1 VRVVLALGILA
12 GLAIGLHLALRPS
25 DIGAPLIDV
34 AELEGAPLRSDPVL
48 ASSEDEDEVDASN
61 AGVDSEDSE
70 IGSVSEDS
78 VELEGGFLPD
88 EIEDLYE
95 WIEFGFLT
103 SFEYPDLVELDA
115 QEAPP
120 ELPSDIL
127 ELDGELIAIE
137 GFMNPLAFDR
147 EGVSQF
153 ALVNDPLNC
162 CFGATPQLNHW
173 IDVTLPEDERTAY
186 YSLDPVAVYG
196 RLEVGESF
204 EDGFV
209 ISLFRMR
216 ADHVLGD
223 F

>member
-1 VRVVLALGILA
+1 VRLALALLGLV
-12 GLAIGLHLALRPS
+12 GLALAANFALKPA
-25 DIGAPLIDV
+25 DIGTPLVDV
-34 AELEGAPLRSDPVL
+34 AELEGAPLRRDADDVPEEKPDVE
-48 ASSEDEDEVDASN
+48 AVEEPEV
-61 AGVDSEDSE
+61 V
-70 IGSVSEDS
+70 
-78 VELEGGFLPD
+78 LEGGYLPD
-88 EIEDLYE
+88 EIEDRYE
-95 WIEFGFLT
+95 WLEFSFLT

-115 QEAPP
+115 EEEPP
-120 ELPSDIL
+120 ELPSDVA

-162 CFGATPQLNHW
+162 CFGATPSMNHW
-173 IDVTLPEDERTAY
+173 IDVTLPEGERTAF

-196 RLEVGESF
+196 RLEVGEAF

>member
-1 VRVVLALGILA
+1 MRTTLSLLGLVGLALA
-12 GLAIGLHLALRPS
+12 ARFALEPD
-25 DIGAPLIDV
+25 DIGAPLVDV
-34 AELEGAPLRSDPVL
+34 AELEGAPLRVDPSEL
-48 ASSEDEDEVDASN
+48 PLEDEGEDPTAEPEV
-61 AGVDSEDSE
+61 V
-70 IGSVSEDS
+70 
-78 VELEGGFLPD
+78 LEGGYLPD
-88 EIEDLYE
+88 EIENRYE
-95 WIEFGFLT
+95 WLEFSFLT

-115 QEAPP
+115 EEAPP
-120 ELPSDIL
+120 ELPSDVA

-162 CFGATPQLNHW
+162 CFGATPSMNHW
-173 IDVTLPEDERTAY
+173 IDVTLPEGERTAF

-196 RLEVGESF
+196 RLEVGEAF

-209 ISLFRMR
+209 ISLFRMH

>member
-1 VRVVLALGILA
+1 MRLALALLGLV
-12 GLAIGLHLALRPS
+12 GLALAANFALKPA
-25 DIGAPLIDV
+25 DIGTPLVDV
-34 AELEGAPLRSDPVL
+34 AELEGAPLRRD
-48 ASSEDEDEVDASN
+48 AEDVPEEKPDVESIEEPEV
-61 AGVDSEDSE
+61 V
-70 IGSVSEDS
+70 
-78 VELEGGFLPD
+78 LEGGYLPD
-88 EIEDLYE
+88 EIEDRYE
-95 WIEFGFLT
+95 WLEFSFLT

-115 QEAPP
+115 EEEPP
-120 ELPSDIL
+120 ELPSDVA

-162 CFGATPQLNHW
+162 CFGATPSMNHW
-173 IDVTLPEDERTAY
+173 IDVTLPEGERTAF

-196 RLEVGESF
+196 RLEVGEAF